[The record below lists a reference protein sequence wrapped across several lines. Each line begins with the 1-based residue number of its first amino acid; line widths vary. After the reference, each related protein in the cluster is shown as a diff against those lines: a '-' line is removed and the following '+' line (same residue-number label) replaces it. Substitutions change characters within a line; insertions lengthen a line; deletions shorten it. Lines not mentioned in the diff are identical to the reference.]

1 VTAGAKLLMRFITQ
15 TVDVKH
21 AWHTRKQYMTK
32 KKDLI
37 RLALNQKG
45 IPITQGIPEHVVLLL
60 KQYGYKI
67 KKDKK

>member
-1 VTAGAKLLMRFITQ
+1 
-15 TVDVKH
+15 
-21 AWHTRKQYMTK
+21 MTK

-45 IPITQGIPEHVVLLL
+45 IPITQSIPEHIVLIL
-60 KQYGYKI
+60 KQSGYKI

>member
-1 VTAGAKLLMRFITQ
+1 
-15 TVDVKH
+15 
-21 AWHTRKQYMTK
+21 MTK

-60 KQYGYKI
+60 KQSGYKI

>member
-1 VTAGAKLLMRFITQ
+1 MTAGARLQMRFITQ

-45 IPITQGIPEHVVLLL
+45 IPITQSIPEHIVLIL
-60 KQYGYKI
+60 KQSGYKI
-67 KKDKK
+67 KKGKK